1 MTHRR
6 VFAVRTALLPVLLA
20 VALFGGPAASA
31 QDKTIDKIVAVV
43 GNEIITKSELDLQII
58 RMSMRNKVDIND
70 PALRAKVLEEMISRK
85 LILAQAVL
93 DSVTVS
99 DEQVTA
105 QLNEQ
110 IRMFEQQYGSTQR
123 LEQAAGMTIAQ
134 MKREFREDIRKN
146 LMVETLQREKFGAIA
161 VSNREVEEFFRAYRD
176 SLPQVPEQVHLRQIT
191 VFPRVLDAFKD
202 AARRKAEALADSLRA
217 GADFADL
224 AKRYSDD
231 AGSARNGGDL
241 GEARRGVFVKE
252 FEEAVFALKPG
263 EVSPVVETPF
273 GFHIVKLME
282 RKGEA
287 VRAQHILIRVQ
298 KTGESD
304 DAAKQKLLAL
314 RARILAGEDFVVLAR
329 AESQD
334 EATRNLGGDL
344 GLLEVQQL
352 GDDMKLIQQ
361 KLKDGEISEPSKI
374 TFERDYGFALVQLV
388 RRISPHAPTL
398 KDDYQ
403 RIMNFTRSYKTNKL
417 MFEWIESIKSSVYW
431 KML

>member
-1 MTHRR
+1 MTLRR

-146 LMVETLQREKFGAIA
+146 LMVETLQRERAAAPGRW
-161 VSNREVEEFFRAYRD
+161 SN
-176 SLPQVPEQVHLRQIT
+176 
-191 VFPRVLDAFKD
+191 
-202 AARRKAEALADSLRA
+202 
-217 GADFADL
+217 
-224 AKRYSDD
+224 
-231 AGSARNGGDL
+231 
-241 GEARRGVFVKE
+241 
-252 FEEAVFALKPG
+252 
-263 EVSPVVETPF
+263 
-273 GFHIVKLME
+273 
-282 RKGEA
+282 
-287 VRAQHILIRVQ
+287 
-298 KTGESD
+298 
-304 DAAKQKLLAL
+304 
-314 RARILAGEDFVVLAR
+314 
-329 AESQD
+329 
-334 EATRNLGGDL
+334 
-344 GLLEVQQL
+344 
-352 GDDMKLIQQ
+352 
-361 KLKDGEISEPSKI
+361 
-374 TFERDYGFALVQLV
+374 
-388 RRISPHAPTL
+388 
-398 KDDYQ
+398 
-403 RIMNFTRSYKTNKL
+403 
-417 MFEWIESIKSSVYW
+417 
-431 KML
+431 

>member
-6 VFAVRTALLPVLLA
+6 VFAVQTALLPVLLA

-31 QDKTIDKIVAVV
+31 QDKPIDKIVAVV

-191 VFPRVLDAFKD
+191 VFPRVLDTFKD

-224 AKRYSDD
+224 AKRTSDD

-263 EVSPVVETPF
+263 EISPVVETPF

-374 TFERDYGFALVQLV
+374 TFERDYGFALVQLT

-403 RIMNFTRSYKTNKL
+403 RIMNFARIYKQNKL
-417 MFEWIESIKSSVYW
+417 YLDWIGSIKNSVYW